1 MTVGRDFAAALA
13 EQGGNAVVDAAFR
26 RPPTSTA
33 QVIDPKAYQDGVEP
47 LGVRPPPGE
56 GQRVDA
62 GTLGEFGLAAL
73 ITGGRRATNA
83 GAAGRWLGRQ
93 LRDLPDQPRLCTYV
107 NIVLADTESREQL
120 LRDLGALRGGP
131 RRPGRV
137 ARSAD
142 RGVRLRSCD

>member
-1 MTVGRDFAAALA
+1 M
-13 EQGGNAVVDAAFR
+13 
-26 RPPTSTA
+26 
-33 QVIDPKAYQDGVEP
+33 
-47 LGVRPPPGE
+47 GVRPPPGA

-83 GAAGRWLGRQ
+83 GAAGRWLGDSYGTFRTG
-93 LRDLPDQPRLCTYV
+93 RSLCTYV

-120 LRDLGALRGGP
+120 LRDLGHFVATRRG
-131 RRPGRV
+131 RAAV